1 MRNMPVKIPINTAIH
16 IIFCTAIALLLAF
29 IVRENA
35 MDYDADIQVLA
46 QKTAQNGQ
54 LVIAVSN
61 NELLQ
66 EFIKQTK
73 DYPSASAN
81 AYNALMQVIKLK
93 SDSIQYL
100 LDSLSKNEDVD
111 LLYAVQGM
119 FHQQRSF
126 ISEIANFDK
135 STEAAL
141 PSFLP
146 ADWLYQSWKNDTKK
160 QYKTVLEQAKMNG
173 LFIESV
179 ALGYFASKF
188 KINEITCFVPYPL
201 RCNWESIYP
210 NIGDTV
216 RADIL
221 IGDFPKKYPDQHFF
235 VNGILAPDQKFRQRF
250 ENAGIY
256 PLHIKVERDDWEN
269 DTLLVSEKTYYIK
282 VRQ

>member
-1 MRNMPVKIPINTAIH
+1 M
-16 IIFCTAIALLLAF
+16 
-29 IVRENA
+29 
-35 MDYDADIQVLA
+35 
-46 QKTAQNGQ
+46 
-54 LVIAVSN
+54 
-61 NELLQ
+61 
-66 EFIKQTK
+66 
-73 DYPSASAN
+73 
-81 AYNALMQVIKLK
+81 
-93 SDSIQYL
+93 
-100 LDSLSKNEDVD
+100 
-111 LLYAVQGM
+111 LYAVQGI

-126 ISEIANFDK
+126 ISKMSDFDK

-160 QYKTVLEQAKMNG
+160 QYKTVLEQAKMNS
-173 LFIESV
+173 LFMESV

-188 KINEITCFVPYPL
+188 MINEITCFVPYPL